1 MKKLAFLSII
11 ALSFGPWVGCSS
23 EETGDQG
30 PPEPGTEEEEEG
42 SGVDEE
48 AAEE

>member
-1 MKKLAFLSII
+1 MKKLALLAII

-23 EETGDQG
+23 EETGDSE
-30 PPEPGTEEEEEG
+30 PPEPSTEEEEEG

-48 AAEE
+48 AE

>member
-23 EETGDQG
+23 EETGDPG
-30 PPEPGTEEEEEG
+30 APEPSAEEEEEG
-42 SGVDEE
+42 SGVDE
-48 AAEE
+48 AAE

>member
-11 ALSFGPWVGCSS
+11 ALSFGPWAGCSS
-23 EETGDQG
+23 EETGDPG
-30 PPEPGTEEEEEG
+30 APEPAAEEEEEG

-48 AAEE
+48 AEE

>member
-11 ALSFGPWVGCSS
+11 ALSFGPWVGCS

-30 PPEPGTEEEEEG
+30 PPEPATEEEEEG
-42 SGVDEE
+42 AGLDEGE
-48 AAEE
+48 

>member
-23 EETGDQG
+23 EETGDPG
-30 PPEPGTEEEEEG
+30 APEPATEEEEEG
-42 SGVDEE
+42 SGVDE
-48 AAEE
+48 AAE